1 MFWCLNQLILKYNV
15 YVYIWS
21 AVSSECNV
29 KVNSVYIRLATN
41 SSRWRHI
48 CLESKVN
55 FVHFTYLIWVRWPGI
70 QNLHW
75 FLSYCVSLELVK
87 QVGECQRSVKIIH
100 IHVFCRRSDPTA
112 ILKYVSDF
120 PWRLIGAF
128 VLLTFNTQMSRS
140 RMQFIS
146 KFTTNIMLID
156 YHEFDMLFVDVLCI
170 FLRLCTVFVSC
181 FVNERMCERKV

>member
-29 KVNSVYIRLATN
+29 KVNLFTSGYKRFEMTSYLFGIKSKLYSFHIPHLDSLA
-41 SSRWRHI
+41 R
-48 CLESKVN
+48 
-55 FVHFTYLIWVRWPGI
+55 YP
-70 QNLHW
+70 NLHW
-75 FLSYCVSLELVK
+75 FLLYCVSLELVK